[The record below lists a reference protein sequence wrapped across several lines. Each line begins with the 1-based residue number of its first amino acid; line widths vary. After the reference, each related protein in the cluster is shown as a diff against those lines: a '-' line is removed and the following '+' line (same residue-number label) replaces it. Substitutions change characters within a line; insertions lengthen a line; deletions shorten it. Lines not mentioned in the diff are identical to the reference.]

1 MSSITT
7 HENATTAIIESIV
20 CPISGMPMKEPVT
33 GSDGHTYERA
43 QIVKWLVERKAISPM
58 TKEPM
63 TVEDLKVN
71 PNIRYLCDKYHAGD
85 FGVIQRQKS
94 KVLEVS
100 EFKLTSKLQ
109 ISETDENTHMFSFG
123 IEKEGQFTLDN
134 IPGIDLVI
142 VEDRSGSTGCETSTQ
157 DSNGKKLE
165 VGFSINDITNHAAKT
180 VSASLRPNDRLGI
193 IAFDNE
199 IEEVQKLQEMTP
211 VNKSGIM
218 GKIDSIKPRGSTNIY
233 GGVVAA
239 LEMLDARDDKTRQ
252 SAIIALTDGQPN
264 ISPARGE
271 TETLRTLR
279 ETKDFSTPIY
289 MMGFGYNLKKGL
301 LYNMS
306 KEGNG
311 ATGHIPDGGMVGTVF
326 SNFLANIMATACS
339 NLQLK
344 ITAVEKDFDIK
355 SQCKLMGDFP
365 YKIKDN
371 TIVVS
376 VGSVQ
381 FEQTRD
387 IMIMGLPQYYKY
399 TFSYKIG
406 GKDYESKEFIVNSK
420 DTEYYVE
427 ESNENYSYNKLRL
440 HTCDT
445 LRKCIDNKNKRKDT
459 VSDYYDLITK
469 IETYN
474 DSKSQALSNTIRD
487 QVYMV
492 LGSIDA
498 EHRDYFNKW
507 GEYYIDQLTSSLL
520 KQFTPNFKDDACKV
534 FNNDCFD
541 MLVNHIA
548 STFDTLPPPK
558 PSIKKFDSST
568 NSYRSGPGVGSMA
581 TFNRADN
588 GCWTGDSQILMSN
601 GLYKDARLVSPGDSI
616 VTLKDHNDPD
626 SKIITTVKTVVI
638 TTQDNSSVKLTL
650 LPGGGKLTCWHPFM
664 HDTGKWSFPVEK
676 YMSNVGTYTCSKL
689 YNLVLEDYHVVIVG
703 GTPCITLG
711 HGFKD
716 GNLNHPYFGTQKI
729 INDLKR
735 RPDYNTGFVNLTSSQ
750 FIRNGEELYDG
761 GVSTVS
767 GMKFENTFDELT
779 FS

>member
-7 HENATTAIIESIV
+7 HENASIAIIESIV

-33 GSDGHTYERA
+33 GSDGHTYERS
-43 QIVKWLVERKAISPM
+43 QIVKWLVEKKAISPM

-63 TVEDLKVN
+63 TVENLKVN

-85 FGVIQRQKS
+85 FGVIERQKS
-94 KVLEVS
+94 KVLEFS
-100 EFKLTSKLQ
+100 EFKLMSKLQ
-109 ISETDENTHMFSFG
+109 INETDENTHMFTFG
-123 IEKEGQFTLDN
+123 VEKEGQFTLDN
-134 IPGIDLVI
+134 IPGVDLVI
-142 VEDRSGSTGCETSTQ
+142 VEDRSGSTGSETSTQ

-180 VSASLRPNDRLGI
+180 VSASLRPHDRLGI

-211 VNKSGIM
+211 LNKSGIM

-233 GGVVAA
+233 GGVLAA

-271 TETLRTLR
+271 TETLKALR
-279 ETKDFSTPIY
+279 ESTNFSTPIY

-306 KEGNG
+306 REGNG
-311 ATGHIPDGGMVGTVF
+311 ATGHIPDGGMVGTAF
-326 SNFLANIMATACS
+326 SNFLANIMSSACS
-339 NLQLK
+339 NLKLQ
-344 ITAVEKDFDIK
+344 ITTFEKDFDVK
-355 SQCKLMGDFP
+355 SHCEIMGDFP
-365 YKIKDN
+365 YETKDN
-371 TIVVS
+371 TLSINL
-376 VGSVQ
+376 GSVQ
-381 FEQTRD
+381 YEQTRD
-387 IMIMGLPQYYKY
+387 IMIKGLPQYYKY

-406 GKDYESKEFIVNSK
+406 GKDYESKESIVNSK

-427 ESNENYSYNKLRL
+427 ESNESYSYNKLRL
-440 HTCDT
+440 HTCET
-445 LRKCIDNKNKRKDT
+445 LRKCIDAKNMRKDT
-459 VSDYYDLITK
+459 VALYNDLVAK
-469 IETYN
+469 IDTCK
-474 DSKSQALSNTIRD
+474 DSKSLALSRTIRD

-492 LGSIDA
+492 LGSIDE
-498 EHRDYFNKW
+498 EHRGYFSKW
-507 GEYYIDQLTSSLL
+507 GEYYLDQLTSALL
-520 KQFTPNFKDDACKV
+520 KQFTPNFKDEACKV
-534 FNNDCFD
+534 FSNDCFD

-548 STFDTLPPPK
+548 STFDTLPPPI

-568 NSYRSGPGVGSMA
+568 NSYRSGPGVGSMS

-588 GCWTGDSQILMSN
+588 GCWTGDSQVLMSN
-601 GLYKDARLVSPGDSI
+601 GLYKDARLVLPGDSI

-626 SKIITTVKTVVI
+626 SKTITVVKTVVV
-638 TTQDNSSVKLTL
+638 TTQDNSSVKLVIV
-650 LPGGGKLTCWHPFM
+650 PGGCKLTSWHPFM
-664 HDTGKWSFPVEK
+664 HANGEWSFPVEK
-676 YMSNVGTYTCSKL
+676 YKSNLGTYTCKKL
-689 YNLVLEDYHVVIVG
+689 YNLVLEEHHVVIIS

-716 GNLNHPYFGTQKI
+716 GNLYHPYFGTQKI
-729 INDLKR
+729 IDDLKT
-735 RPDYNTGFVNLTSSQ
+735 RPDYNTGIVNVNSAQ
-750 FIRNGEELYDG
+750 FIRNGDELYG

-767 GMKFENTFDELT
+767 GMRFENTFEELS